1 MEKVGN
7 NKLMLISKY
16 ERYMGYMIKLIYILP
31 RTEKFSI
38 GNEYKLS
45 MYKSMENI
53 LYLNKVAANRLVY
66 VNKIDTELMIQRIL
80 LRIMK
85 NEKWISEQKFNV
97 AMKMMYEI
105 GKIVGGLTKYY
116 ENNTKYV

>member
-45 MYKSMENI
+45 MYKS
-53 LYLNKVAANRLVY
+53 
-66 VNKIDTELMIQRIL
+66 TELMLQRIL

-85 NEKWISEQKFNV
+85 NEKWISEQKFNE
-97 AMKMMYEI
+97 AIKMMYEI

>member
-7 NKLMLISKY
+7 NKLILISKY

-31 RTEKFSI
+31 RTEKFS
-38 GNEYKLS
+38 
-45 MYKSMENI
+45 MYKSIENI

-66 VNKIDTELMIQRIL
+66 VNKVDTELMLQRIL